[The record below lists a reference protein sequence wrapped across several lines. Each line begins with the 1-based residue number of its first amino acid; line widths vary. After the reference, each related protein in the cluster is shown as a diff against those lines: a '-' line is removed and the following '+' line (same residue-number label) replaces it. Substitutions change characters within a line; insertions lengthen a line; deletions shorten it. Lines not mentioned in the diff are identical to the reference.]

1 MSMSRKSIRKVTATA
16 RREAYIALKHHIKGH
31 MWVDTVTADTHLQI
45 FSEDY
50 LKYFWSH
57 LTTACHSLRPMSD
70 DVVCA
75 TPEDVCTRI
84 DGKGPAVRVAGYIKI
99 VLSHSEFF
107 IKRYGDRLSCGPH
120 FPGNTILYM
129 CADDIAGLVEA
140 YDMEVMRCG
149 DVVSRAIQECN
160 AEAVAQDIAL
170 LNAKAAAVDIITRE
184 GIEIEVTHV
193 GRQRVKYLVT
203 LSRYPCLDT
212 EFWADMKE
220 LRPRL
225 TRAVRALH
233 HKERMI
239 FR

>member
-1 MSMSRKSIRKVTATA
+1 MSRRSIRKITAIA
-16 RREAYIALKHHIKGH
+16 RRESYRALKHHIKGH
-31 MWVDTVTADTHLQI
+31 MWVDTVTEDTHLHI
-45 FSEDY
+45 FSDDY

-57 LTTACHSLRPMSD
+57 LTTACNSLRPLAD
-70 DVVCA
+70 GEICA
-75 TPEDVCTRI
+75 TPEEVCTRI
-84 DGKGPAVRVAGYIKI
+84 DGKEPAVRVAGYIKI

-107 IKRYGDRLSCGPH
+107 LKRYGDRLSCGPH
-120 FPGNTILYM
+120 FPGNTVLNIN
-129 CADDIAGLVEA
+129 ADDMAGLIAA
-140 YDMEVMRCG
+140 YDLEVIRKG
-149 DVVSRAIQECN
+149 EVTARAIQECN

-170 LNAKAAAVDIITRE
+170 ANAKAAAVDIITRE

-203 LSRYPCLDT
+203 LSRDPCLDT

-225 TRAVRALH
+225 TRAVRVLH
-233 HKERMI
+233 HKERMG